1 MLIKLDKKNLTTTEN
16 ENTKKR
22 KKQKNAQ
29 LNEVALYSVVR
40 R

>member
-1 MLIKLDKKNLTTTEN
+1 MLIKLEKKNLTTAEN
-16 ENTKKR
+16 ENIEKR

-29 LNEVALYSVVR
+29 LNEVALYSVAR